1 MDTKKF
7 LLASFAGGILFFVS
21 GYLAYGVLLREFMV
35 AAGVMKETPNMGVLI
50 LSQLIFGVFLTMV
63 LRRWE
68 GAETLAQGA
77 KVGAVL
83 VLLLSLGFSLV
94 QYATAITVSP
104 PEPVILV
111 RAVVSAVQGALAGG
125 AISAVLGRG

>member
-7 LLASFAGGILFFVS
+7 LLASLAGGILFFVS

-35 AAGVMKETPNMGVLI
+35 AADMNMKETPDMGILI

-83 VLLLSLGFSLV
+83 LLLMALGYNLV
-94 QYATAITVSP
+94 QLATTNA
-104 PEPVILV
+104 VIEAVVPV
-111 RAVVSAVQGALAGG
+111 RAVVSTVQGALAGG

>member
-7 LLASFAGGILFFVS
+7 LLASLAGGILFFVS
-21 GYLAYGVLLREFMV
+21 GYLAYGVLLRDFMV
-35 AAGVMKETPNMGVLI
+35 AAGVMKETPDMGVLI
-50 LSQLIFGVFLTMV
+50 LSQMIFGVFLTMV
-63 LRRWE
+63 LRRWP

-83 VLLLSLGFSLV
+83 VVLLTLGSSLV
-94 QYATAITVSP
+94 EYATTNALNP
-104 PEPVILV
+104 AVIPV

>member
-1 MDTKKF
+1 MDKKKF
-7 LLASFAGGILFFVS
+7 LLASLAGAILFFVS
-21 GYLAYGVLLREFMV
+21 GYLAYGVLLRDFMV

-77 KVGAVL
+77 EVGAVL
-83 VLLLSLGFSLV
+83 FLLLALGSSLV
-94 QYATAITVSP
+94 QYATTNALNP
-104 PEPVILV
+104 AVIPV

>member
-21 GYLAYGVLLREFMV
+21 GYLAYGVLLHDFMV
-35 AAGVMKETPNMGVLI
+35 AAGMKETPNMGVLI

-68 GAETLAQGA
+68 GVETVAQA
-77 KVGAVL
+77 ARAGAVVFLL
-83 VLLLSLGFSLV
+83 VSLGFSLV
-94 QYATAITVSP
+94 QYATAIEVSP
-104 PEPVILV
+104 TVLLV
-111 RAVVSAVQGALAGG
+111 GAVVSAVRGALAGG
-125 AISAVLGRG
+125 AVGAVLSRG

>member
-7 LLASFAGGILFFVS
+7 LLASLVGGILFFVS
-21 GYLAYGVLLREFMV
+21 GYLAYGVLLRDFLV
-35 AAGVMKETPNMGVLI
+35 AADMKETPDMGVLI

-68 GAETLAQGA
+68 GVETVAQA
-77 KVGAVL
+77 ARAGAVVFLL
-83 VLLLSLGFSLV
+83 VSLGFSLV
-94 QYATAITVSP
+94 QYATTDAVT
-104 PEPVILV
+104 EAVIPV
-111 RAVVSAVQGALAGG
+111 RAVVAAVQGALAGG

>member
-7 LLASFAGGILFFVS
+7 LLTSLAGGILFFVS
-21 GYLAYGVLLREFMV
+21 GYLAYGVLPRDFMV
-35 AAGVMKETPNMGVLI
+35 AAGVMKETPDMGVLI

-63 LRRWE
+63 LRRWP

-94 QYATAITVSP
+94 QYATTDTVNP
-104 PEPVILV
+104 AVIPV

-125 AISAVLGRG
+125 AIGAVLGRS

>member
-1 MDTKKF
+1 MDVKKF
-7 LLASFAGGILFFVS
+7 LLASWAGGILFFVS
-21 GYLAYGVLLREFMV
+21 GFLAYGVLLRDFMV
-35 AAGVMKETPNMGVLI
+35 AAGMNMKETPDMGVLI

-68 GAETLAQGA
+68 GAVTLAQGA

-83 VLLLSLGFSLV
+83 VLLLTLGSSLV
-94 QYATAITVSP
+94 EYATTNALNP
-104 PEPVILV
+104 AVIPV

>member
-7 LLASFAGGILFFVS
+7 LLASLAGGILFFVS
-21 GYLAYGVLLREFMV
+21 GYLAYGVLLRDFLV
-35 AAGVMKETPNMGVLI
+35 AADMKETPDMGVLI

-68 GAETLAQGA
+68 GAKTLAQGA

-83 VLLLSLGFSLV
+83 VLLLTLGSSLV
-94 QYATAITVSP
+94 EYATTNALNP
-104 PEPVILV
+104 AVIPV

>member
-7 LLASFAGGILFFVS
+7 LLASLAGGILVFVS

-35 AAGVMKETPNMGVLI
+35 AADMNMKETPDMGILI

-83 VLLLSLGFSLV
+83 LLLMALGYNLV
-94 QYATAITVSP
+94 QLATTNA
-104 PEPVILV
+104 VIEAVVPV
-111 RAVVSAVQGALAGG
+111 RAVVSTVQGALAGG